1 VRCDRWLLA
10 ARIFKTRELAAT
22 ACDGGKVDVNSIA
35 AKPHKLVRP
44 GDRLRVTT
52 RGGRRELVVLA
63 LAEHRLPAAQARLL
77 YDDVTP
83 APPPEP
89 SFPGGAPPPER
100 DRGAGRPTKRDRRL
114 TERMRYR

>member
-10 ARIFKTRELAAT
+10 ARIFKTRDLAAT
-22 ACDGGKVDVNSIA
+22 ACDGGKVEVNSTA

-52 RGGRRELVVLA
+52 RDGRRELVVRA
-63 LAEHRLPAAQARLL
+63 LGERRLPAPQAQLL

-83 APPPEP
+83 PPPPEP
-89 SFPGGAPPPER
+89 PFPGGAPPGR

-114 TERMRYR
+114 TERMRFR